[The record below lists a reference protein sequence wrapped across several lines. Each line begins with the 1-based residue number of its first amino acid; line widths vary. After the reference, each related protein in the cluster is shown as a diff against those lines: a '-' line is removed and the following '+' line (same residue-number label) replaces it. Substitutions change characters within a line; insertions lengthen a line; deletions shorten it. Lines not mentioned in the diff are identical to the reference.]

1 LSDRSGA
8 VEVFVDV
15 GPVAVTMGGESTH
28 PGASIKKKSRIHLDL
43 SLRCR

>member
-1 LSDRSGA
+1 LRERSGA

-28 PGASIKKKSRIHLDL
+28 RATSIKKKSRIHLDL
-43 SLRCR
+43 NFR